1 MSEKNINAETTHHE
15 KDEAELSRLEARFDE
30 KSSDGDTKEV
40 RRVESRA
47 ETDAEG
53 NTTQT
58 VEITEP
64 EKKKRGIPAWIIAFS
79 IIGVV
84 ALLGL
89 LFIWSKQSAPS
100 KETEVSVNAEKKEEH
115 GDEHGEGEGK
125 EVKLDPEVLESA
137 GIEVE
142 GVTQRPAVA
151 LLKTTGT
158 IETNPQQTQAVTP
171 LVGGR
176 VENVSGAVGDYVQK
190 GALLAV
196 IASPEIAEMHGKLHE
211 AETRLALAERN
222 LARVTRAENRVAV
235 LQAKAKLDEAE
246 ATLKRTRR
254 LIELGA
260 GAGKDLIAAETAYKT
275 AKADYDFQS
284 NISLNKEIQEAKAEV
299 ETARVDVKH
308 IHDQMRALGVSLDAH
323 DRDKNHRLDTSKVP
337 VYAPASGMITERPVN
352 PGAGIQAGT
361 TLFVLSNMSSVFA
374 IANVPEAQMPLIRIG
389 TGAEIRST
397 ALGSRAITARVTY
410 IDPQLN
416 EETRTGK
423 VRLEVPNSNG
433 TLRAGMFVE
442 VGFHTGTGEA
452 TGEELVVPSAAV
464 QRVGEKTVVFIPKED
479 EAGAFE
485 VREVETGGE
494 VEGYTR
500 ILSGLEIGD
509 KVVTKGSFTLKT
521 QMQKGE
527 LGDDDH

>member
-1 MSEKNINAETTHHE
+1 MSEKNINEETSADAGETQIVE
-15 KDEAELSRLEARFDE
+15 VIEV
-30 KSSDGDTKEV
+30 KE
-40 RRVESRA
+40 
-47 ETDAEG
+47 T
-53 NTTQT
+53 
-58 VEITEP
+58 
-64 EKKKRGIPAWIIAFS
+64 EKKKRGLPAWIIAFS
-79 IIGVV
+79 IIALV
-84 ALLGL
+84 ALLSA
-89 LFIWSKQSAPS
+89 LFIWSKQSAP
-100 KETEVSVNAEKKEEH
+100 KGTEISVNTEKKDEH
-115 GDEHGEGEGK
+115 GDDEHKEGETK
-125 EVKLDPEVLESA
+125 EVKLDPETLESA
-137 GIEVE
+137 GIEIE

-176 VENVSGAVGDYVQK
+176 VENVAASVGDNVRK

-222 LARVTRAENRVAV
+222 LSRVTRAENRVAV
-235 LQAKAKLDEAE
+235 LQSKARLDEAE

-284 NISLNKEIQEAKAEV
+284 NISLNKEIQEAKAET

-308 IHDQMRALGVSLDAH
+308 IHDQMRALGVNLAAH
-323 DRDKNHRLDTSKVP
+323 DRDSNHRLDTSKVP
-337 VYAPASGMITERPVN
+337 VYAPASGMVTERPIN
-352 PGAGIQAGT
+352 EGAGIQSGT
-361 TLFVLSNMSSVFA
+361 TLFVLSNLSSVFA
-374 IANVPEAQMPLIRIG
+374 IANVPEAQMPLIRLG

-397 ALGSRAITARVTY
+397 ALGSGAINARVTY

-423 VRLEVPNSNG
+423 VRLEVPNPNG

-442 VGFHTGTGEA
+442 VGFQTGTGAA
-452 TGEELVVPSAAV
+452 TGEELVVPTTAI

-527 LGDDDH
+527 MGDDHH